1 METNKKQFTCECG
14 KKYIHQNGLLKHQKQ
29 CAKVTATTTSAS
41 VSATTDNT
49 NAALVENI
57 EPKVTQEEH
66 KQEPEPE
73 TEPEPEPKNTEIKNT
88 QNIGDRR
95 FVMGLIEENQEL
107 KRIIL
112 KQHEQLEN
120 QDERLLEIVKAFFN
134 KIIKTIHHTQSASQ
148 QS

>member
-14 KKYIHQNGLLKHQKQ
+14 KKYIHQTGLLKHQKQ
-29 CAKVTATTTSAS
+29 CAKVT
-41 VSATTDNT
+41 VTTDNA
-49 NAALVENI
+49 NAALLENI
-57 EPKVTQEEH
+57 EPKVTPEEH
-66 KQEPEPE
+66 KPE
-73 TEPEPEPKNTEIKNT
+73 TETETEPKNTEIKNT

-134 KIIKTIHHTQSASQ
+134 KIIKTIHQTQTVSQ